1 MKRLFLKIT
10 LAFLLILVAARWVF
24 FVAMDLQF
32 YSDRERIVSGLCT
45 LQLGSLRMAAEE
57 LRGRTPDDR
66 GRHLQEWQMLAR
78 SPIRLMQ
85 MSDFSEADRQKMLAP
100 DGYLDKYQTGIL
112 DQLTV
117 AIDADSCLQMGPL
130 ADSTER
136 FIEEEVR
143 GLMSLLRTRIAAGQL
158 AAADLEGVSE
168 TLEVPVK
175 ICQRHELP
183 ADIALPTADSGAV
196 VLFHKGK
203 ESFVAAAFQDSD
215 RVLCAGPLVR
225 VRVTA
230 ERTSRTIL
238 LVVSMFQVSVAGVI
252 VTVLWRRFR
261 RIENAAATIA
271 AGDFSVRLKEQEA
284 GEAGSLAKVF
294 NRMAANAENEIR
306 QRRELLNM
314 ISHELRTPVARLR
327 FAVEMLGN
335 PDSSLRDSKI
345 SVIRHSLDDLEK
357 ITLEALEYVQL
368 DGRQQ
373 QSTPEWV
380 DARDVISQLL
390 DTIRVE
396 CPHLKVRF
404 CTDAAEHG
412 SLVFADPAGFY
423 RVIANL
429 TANAQR
435 FARTTLTVRVVR
447 GAFSGTAQ
455 SDAQE
460 TSVQPSTHGT
470 WLIVDDDG
478 PGIPDHQRATVL
490 QPFVRVRTSH
500 SEADTA
506 GLDQKFPH
514 VGLGLAISRAILEQH
529 QGLLEIETNAEGG
542 CRIRSWWPEPAAE

>member
-1 MKRLFLKIT
+1 MTRLFLKIA
-10 LAFLLILVAARWVF
+10 LAFVLMIVVARWLF
-24 FVAMDLQF
+24 FATMDLQF
-32 YSDRERIVSGLCT
+32 FSDRERIVAGLCT
-45 LQLGSLRMAAEE
+45 LQLGSLRIAAEE
-57 LRGRTPDDR
+57 LRLRTPYDR
-66 GRHLQEWQMLAR
+66 EQHLREWRMLAR

-100 DGYLDKYQTGIL
+100 AGYLDKYQGGML
-112 DQLTV
+112 NQLTV
-117 AIDADSCLQMGPL
+117 AIDADSCLQMEPL

-143 GLMSLLRTRIAAGQL
+143 GLMTLLLTRITEGRL
-158 AAADLEGVSE
+158 ATADLEEISE

-175 ICQRHELP
+175 ICLRREMP
-183 ADIALPTADSGAV
+183 ADIMLPTPGSGDV
-196 VLFHKGK
+196 VLFHKGR

-225 VRVTA
+225 VRAKA
-230 ERTSRTIL
+230 ERTSMALL
-238 LVVSMFQVSVAGVI
+238 LVISMFQVSVAGVI
-252 VTVLWRRFR
+252 VIVLWRRCR

-294 NRMAANAENEIR
+294 NRMAANAENEIK

-373 QSTPEWV
+373 QATPEWV

-396 CPHLKVRF
+396 CPHLEVRF
-404 CTDAAEHG
+404 CSDAAEHG

-423 RVIANL
+423 RVMANL

-435 FARTTLTVRVVR
+435 FARTELTVRVVR
-447 GAFSGTAQ
+447 GGLAGNSR
-455 SDAQE
+455 SDAQQ
-460 TSVQPSTHGT
+460 TPAQSSTRGT
-470 WLIVDDDG
+470 CVIVDDDG
-478 PGIPDHQRATVL
+478 PGIPQNQRAAVL
-490 QPFVRVRTSH
+490 QPFVRAHTSH
-500 SEADTA
+500 LEAPSA
-506 GLDQKFPH
+506 GLDRKFPH

-529 QGLLEIETNAEGG
+529 QGVLGIETNEQGG
-542 CRIRSWWPEPAAE
+542 CRIRSWWPEPDAE